1 VAGAPGIVFYR
12 VPEAGDLEGRL
23 FAVQTYEW
31 LEGTIHR
38 SITSWRRSR
47 SRRSICRKSFPLD
60 QGLLVDPNAR
70 RPVHRPQELLDDSE
84 PYAHPAGVHGMCGY
98 NAALVAADDIG

>member
-31 LEGTIHR
+31 LEGKIHK
-38 SITSWRRSR
+38 IDHFMAP
-47 SRRSICRKSFPLD
+47 IALEAFDL
-60 QGLLVDPNAR
+60 
-70 RPVHRPQELLDDSE
+70 PQVV
-84 PYAHPAGVHGMCGY
+84 PA
-98 NAALVAADDIG
+98 